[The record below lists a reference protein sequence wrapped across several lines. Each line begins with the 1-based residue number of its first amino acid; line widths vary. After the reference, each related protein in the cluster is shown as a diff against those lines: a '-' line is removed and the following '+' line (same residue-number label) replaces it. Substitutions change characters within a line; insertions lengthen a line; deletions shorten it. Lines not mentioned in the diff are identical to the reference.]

1 MTEDKNTH
9 MFISLIYMF
18 QMQTMVQMG
27 KLANPMTQKI
37 EREMEAA
44 QITIDML
51 DMLKVKTKGNLSDEE
66 SKFLDQSLAD
76 LKLNFVEE
84 KSKLEKSG
92 DETREDSNK
101 EISESDTK
109 SEASQEETTEDTA
122 EQETKSE
129 STPDAKEASK
139 SESEPSSK

>member
-1 MTEDKNTH
+1 MAEDKNTH
-9 MFISLIYMF
+9 MFLSLIYMF

-37 EREMEAA
+37 EQEMDAA
-44 QITIDML
+44 QVTIDML
-51 DMLKVKTKGNLSDEE
+51 DMLKEKTKGNLSDEE

-84 KSKLEKSG
+84 KSKLEKAGTTSS
-92 DETREDSNK
+92 EENINEVTEPE
-101 EISESDTK
+101 EISDS
-109 SEASQEETTEDTA
+109 ATEDN
-122 EQETKSE
+122 KGSE
-129 STPDAKEASK
+129 

>member
-1 MTEDKNTH
+1 MAEDKNTH
-9 MFISLIYMF
+9 MFLSLIYMF

-37 EREMEAA
+37 EQEMEAA
-44 QITIDML
+44 QVTIDML
-51 DMLKVKTKGNLSDEE
+51 DMLKEKTKGNLSEEE

-84 KSKLEKSG
+84 KSKLEKAGATSS
-92 DETREDSNK
+92 EENINEVTEPE
-101 EISESDTK
+101 EISDS
-109 SEASQEETTEDTA
+109 ATEDN
-122 EQETKSE
+122 KGSE
-129 STPDAKEASK
+129 

>member
-9 MFISLIYMF
+9 MFLSLIYMF

-44 QITIDML
+44 QVTIDML
-51 DMLKVKTKGNLSDEE
+51 DMLKEKTKGNLTDEE
-66 SKFLDQSLAD
+66 SKFLEQSLAD

-84 KSKLEKSG
+84 KSKIEKSSDTEAK
-92 DETREDSNK
+92 DEKK
-101 EISESDTK
+101 EITEPETESGSDT
-109 SEASQEETTEDTA
+109 SPEE
-122 EQETKSE
+122 KE
-129 STPDAKEASK
+129 SSK
-139 SESEPSSK
+139 SESEPSSKE

>member
-1 MTEDKNTH
+1 MAEDKNTH
-9 MFISLIYMF
+9 MFLSLIYMF

-37 EREMEAA
+37 EQEMEAA
-44 QITIDML
+44 QVTIDML
-51 DMLKVKTKGNLSDEE
+51 DMLKEKTKGNLAEEE

-84 KSKLEKSG
+84 KSKLEKAGTTSS
-92 DETREDSNK
+92 EENINEVTEPE
-101 EISESDTK
+101 EISDS
-109 SEASQEETTEDTA
+109 ATEDN
-122 EQETKSE
+122 KGSE
-129 STPDAKEASK
+129 